1 MTQLEALH
9 AIRQADLCS
18 REMLQSILHLREAI
32 QSAEESLEAVL
43 DTPTHEEGTAAA
55 VILGETLSD
64 RQSGSIEKLAENSL
78 TSATGC
84 GPLDS
89 PGASASRGDRS
100 ETLSTFK
107 D

>member
-1 MTQLEALH
+1 MLEALK
-9 AIRQADLCS
+9 AIRQADLHS
-18 REMLQSILHLREAI
+18 REMMKSFLHMREAI
-32 QSAEESLEAVL
+32 AAAEEHLEAYL
-43 DTPTHEEGTAAA
+43 ETPSHEEGTAAA
-55 VILGETLSD
+55 LILGQAKTCSD

-100 ETLSTFK
+100 ETLSTPK